1 MGRTIWIPRAD
12 HPDMQPLFWALP
24 DAGARDRIA
33 AISSTSAAEKS
44 KRHRDE
50 ALAPSAHDAQPQLE
64 NTSEAPDRVFALD
77 FGRGVPRGIGK
88 LAERPTGNYWSG
100 CPSPNLRGGIASVF
114 AGGVRPARRG
124 NV

>member
-12 HPDMQPLFWALP
+12 HPDMPPLFWALP

-50 ALAPSAHDAQPQLE
+50 ALAPSAHIERRHNVCVVRVDERAPTHPRESKAQRELGDPGPGGGSWQGSVPQVLL
-64 NTSEAPDRVFALD
+64 S
-77 FGRGVPRGIGK
+77 
-88 LAERPTGNYWSG
+88 
-100 CPSPNLRGGIASVF
+100 
-114 AGGVRPARRG
+114 
-124 NV
+124 